1 MSEVKEITL
10 KVFQEKLNIYYS
22 KDNGESATDEIVE
35 KFSAVAVSHNKDNN
49 PFFLAELLQSIKTRN
64 IPLSELVVLDGTI
77 VKEIFHEAR
86 QKAIVQQ
93 ELLKENNSQNN
104 INNPIG
110 DNLEEQKKLTE
121 DNIVQAFSEY
131 DSILQKYDNDWD
143 KLMSQGSPEEVKRIT
158 QISMDLGL
166 MQEGDDILVEWQ
178 ANGFREKYL
187 TPEEYANKKIIE
199 RLEQFGVVVEED
211 GHLSVDIENRDKI
224 CNYTKGAH
232 TVKCLVEDFL
242 KRNPNVTAQE
252 IKDSLLKIDN
262 NIEVREYF
270 KHASYEK
277 FTEFCSNM
285 QTKIIAQNKTR
296 KNQST
301 TYIEKSNSEIEML
314 DMQGGTE
321 VITSDVLEGYFDLEF
336 ASMDDPA
343 RANMEQVIEGIETDE
358 LIFDQSFEQFESGTH
373 VLEELT
379 QSELTQPELTGE
391 ESVIEEAYETPT
403 MEVEKKG
410 LAKWFDEL
418 KQSSNPLARLITGQ
432 IGKKQNNLLNSADNQ
447 KQAEEKP
454 EGVSTSSLVPVI
466 AEKNPVKRAMNRIGE
481 GIMNVFRGDKKNKEP
496 ENVPV
501 PVKVSDFNSSIA
513 VGQDIKDNT
522 TAVGRAAGKE
532 TSKVIVPQGNKIFSG
547 NDSKAASEGPS
558 LED

>member
-10 KVFQEKLNIYYS
+10 KGFQEKLNIYYS

-358 LIFDQSFEQFESGTH
+358 LMFDQSLEQFEADIPVQEEITQ
-373 VLEELT
+373 LELAV
-379 QSELTQPELTGE
+379 E
-391 ESVIEEAYETPT
+391 ESVIGELTEESYESPT

-410 LAKWFDEL
+410 LAKWLDKL
-418 KQSSNPLARLITGQ
+418 KQSRNPLAKLITGSMW
-432 IGKKQNNLLNSADNQ
+432 KKQDNLLNAGEPQ
-447 KQAEEKP
+447 KYEDKP
-454 EGVSTSSLVPVI
+454 ST
-466 AEKNPVKRAMNRIGE
+466 
-481 GIMNVFRGDKKNKEP
+481 
-496 ENVPV
+496 
-501 PVKVSDFNSSIA
+501 
-513 VGQDIKDNT
+513 
-522 TAVGRAAGKE
+522 GRFDATDTQLMPAGKGSRNSIIQAMDKISNLFRRNKKE
-532 TSKVIVPQGNKIFSG
+532 KQPSKVMEPVTPKNAFDARYVVDKDSLGSNNVIVPTAVNPKVNTVDKEAGTPEI
-547 NDSKAASEGPS
+547 E
-558 LED
+558 EDGWSI